1 MKAIKGKCAFLEEL
15 GFSYGKDV
23 EGLLGEKGEYKGKCA
38 VFKEEGE
45 GIERMAQDDY
55 GKW

>member
-1 MKAIKGKCAFLEEL
+1 MKAIKGNCAFLEEL

-38 VFKEEGE
+38 VFEGEGE